1 MTKRLPGEGTPSEYD
16 KEIKVALV
24 RKKQLRNDIK
34 EGHTLQKQLMLPP
47 RAPKLELVKD
57 ATLPQT

>member
-24 RKKQLRNDIK
+24 RKQQLRNDIK
-34 EGHTLQKQLMLPP
+34 KGQTLRKQQMLPP
-47 RAPKLELVKD
+47 RAPKVELLLD
-57 ATLPQT
+57 ATPPQT